1 MAGSHL
7 GLEGY
12 IVEMSEE
19 MFHVCQGVSG
29 EQVSL
34 QHNVNLSNPNKL
46 NRLKF
51 RNITWTIAV
60 LITGSHQCYLCS
72 QVPKL
77 PPMMMIFKLATI

>member
-1 MAGSHL
+1 MAGLHL

-60 LITGSHQCYLCS
+60 LITGSHQRYLSS

-77 PPMMMIFKLATI
+77 PPMMMIFKSATI